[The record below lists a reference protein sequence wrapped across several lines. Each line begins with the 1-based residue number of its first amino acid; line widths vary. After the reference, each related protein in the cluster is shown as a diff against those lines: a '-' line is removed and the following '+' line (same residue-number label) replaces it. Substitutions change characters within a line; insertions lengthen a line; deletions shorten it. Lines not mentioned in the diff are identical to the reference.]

1 MYIGD
6 ENRHHS
12 VCAAVFAVFL
22 AQCRPVS
29 VWRFTVGQSVWYLTG
44 HHHLQC
50 AGVCGSASFRTGRVR
65 GQLHCHGGR
74 ALHLW
79 VSAVNP

>member
-1 MYIGD
+1 MEIDTTQYVLLYSLYSWPICQ
-6 ENRHHS
+6 S
-12 VCAAVFAVFL
+12 
-22 AQCRPVS
+22 VS
-29 VWRFTVGQSVWYLTG
+29 VWRFPVGQSVWYSTG

-50 AGVCGSASFRTGRVR
+50 ARVSGAASLHTGRVR
-65 GQLHCHGGR
+65 GQLHCHGGG